1 VNWLD
6 ATTGGPGPVVVVL
19 PYAGAIRPPSALVRA
34 VAGPD
39 VTVAGVTYPGH
50 GTASGPLIDDAEE
63 LLDGILSQ
71 LMPLAGPR
79 LVLAGFSLGG
89 NLAFE
94 LAQRLTAAGRPPGGL
109 VVCVARAPHTGVGH
123 RPVSGLAGDEFV
135 SEAVRLGLL
144 APTAAELDGMSSVID
159 ALHADLRIVER
170 MPFHAAAPPLTGPA
184 AVIGATGDWLV
195 PDPSLRRWADVHA
208 VAPLQLR
215 IPGGHL
221 TWVTE
226 PGPMTTALARAL
238 RHVLPGMDG
247 AA

>member
-6 ATTGGPGPVVVVL
+6 AATGGPGPLVVVL

-34 VAGPD
+34 AVGPG
-39 VTVAGVTYPGH
+39 VTVTGMTYPGH
-50 GTASGPLIDDAEE
+50 GAVGGQLIDDAEE
-63 LLDGILSQ
+63 LLDGIVSQ

-79 LVLAGFSLGG
+79 LVLVGFSLGG

-94 LAQRLTAAGRPPGGL
+94 LAQRLTAARRPPAGL
-109 VVCVARAPHTGVGH
+109 VICVARAPHTGVGH
-123 RPVSGLAGDEFV
+123 RPVSGLAGGEFV
-135 SEAVRLGLL
+135 SQAVRLGML
-144 APTAAELDGMSSVID
+144 APAAAGLDGMSGMIE
-159 ALHADLRIVER
+159 ALRADLRIVER
-170 MPFHAAAPPLTGPA
+170 MPFRAAAPPLTGPA

-208 VAPLQLR
+208 VAPLQFR

-226 PGPMTTALARAL
+226 PGPMTTALSRAL
-238 RHVLPGMDG
+238 LHVLPGAGG
-247 AA
+247 AP